1 MGKGRTKVLHEPDCA
16 VIRDV
21 AESADEG
28 GDGDAHVVPKCTC
41 QKQRRERRK
50 RSEKR
55 GSVSES
61 RACGLQDAADSL
73 MNGNYRSYAGY
84 YE

>member
-21 AESADEG
+21 AESADES
-28 GDGDAHVVPKCTC
+28 DDLPHIVPKCTC
-41 QKQRRERRK
+41 QKDKRKRRK
-50 RSEKR
+50 RSMKR
-55 GSVSES
+55 SEGGCVS
-61 RACGLQDAADSL
+61 ANMQDGAESL
-73 MNGNYRSYAGY
+73 MDGNYRANARY

>member
-21 AESADEG
+21 AESLDEG
-28 GDGDAHVVPKCTC
+28 DAPYVVPKCTC
-41 QKQRRERRK
+41 AKAKRERRK
-50 RSEKR
+50 RAMRRSEG
-55 GSVSES
+55 GSSTATLQDGSES
-61 RACGLQDAADSL
+61 LT
-73 MNGNYRSYAGY
+73 NGNYRSFAGY